1 MNFPLWLKYMLIG
14 ILAISVLVL
23 VLLILAGRFDYWQ
36 AWLFGSINIIL
47 VIFLFAFFTD
57 KIGIIRERMHPGSG
71 TKWWDKLFWALYGPM
86 NLAIII
92 VAALDAGRF
101 RWSPEFSYV
110 VYILGYVL
118 YLIANSLHLWAILA
132 NEFYTSTVRL
142 QDERGQFVIESGPYR
157 LVRHPGYLGII
168 LMLLCIALL
177 LGSLWALIPFAIV
190 LILLILRTALEDK
203 TLYNELDGYRHYM
216 QKTRYRLFP
225 GIW

>member
-1 MNFPLWLKYMLIG
+1 MKLPSWFRYTLIG
-14 ILAISVLVL
+14 ILAICLLVVILL
-23 VLLILAGRFDYWQ
+23 VIAGRSDYWQ
-36 AWLFGSINIIL
+36 AWVFGFVNMIIMIL
-47 VIFLFAFFTD
+47 LFLFFAD
-57 KIGIIRERMHPGSG
+57 KIGIIRERMHPGAG

-101 RWSPEFSYV
+101 RWSPEFHPA
-110 VYILGYVL
+110 VYLTGYVL
-118 YLIANSLHLWAILA
+118 YLTANTLHLWAILS

-142 QDERGQFVIESGPYR
+142 QDDRGQFVIESGPYR

-168 LMLLCIALL
+168 LMLFCIALL
-177 LGSLWALIPFAIV
+177 LGSLWALVPFGIV
-190 LILLILRTALEDK
+190 LVLLIIRTALEDS
-203 TLYNELDGYRHYM
+203 TLRHELAGYSDFI